1 MPGATKSIWVLAE
14 HADGTIQPVTYEVLA
29 FADKVTRAIGGKIS
43 VVVLAHPARPVAG
56 RIAEQ
61 TGFDVI
67 GVDAEAARD
76 YHGEAYRNLLAGLAL
91 SGPPSFLFIPH
102 TTMGWDLAPGLAVDL
117 GASSLSAVCGF
128 EADSGPLFRRRILN
142 GKILQD
148 VRPIGDKPVVVT
160 VVPGT
165 ENPYGPR
172 TNGPGRIQICRKEAP
187 RTRTRVLDCVDPPTS
202 SVDLREAEVIITA
215 GRGVG
220 DAENLACIHELAS
233 LFKRG
238 AVGASRP
245 LCDMG
250 LLPLTCQ
257 VGMTGQ
263 TVSPKLYI
271 ACGVSGAVQHTMG
284 MKTSDIVVVINKDK
298 NALFCG
304 EAHYCVIADL
314 HEFVPILI
322 NKILAFRGEPPDR
335 QTLPCPP

>member
-14 HADGTIQPVTYEVLA
+14 HSDGFVQPVTYEVLT
-29 FADKVTRAIGGKIS
+29 FADKVARAIQGKIS
-43 VVVLAHPARPVAG
+43 VVVLAHPARPMAG
-56 RIAEQ
+56 QIAER

-67 GVDAEAARD
+67 GVDTETACH
-76 YHGEAYRNLLAGLAL
+76 YNGEAYRNLLNSLAL

-102 TTMGWDLAPGLAVDL
+102 TTMGWDLAPGIAVDL
-117 GASSLSAVCGF
+117 GASSLSGVCGF
-128 EADSGPLFRRRILN
+128 EADRGLLFRRRILN
-142 GKILQD
+142 GKIIQD
-148 VRPIGDKPVVVT
+148 VRPIGDRPVVVT

-165 ENPYGPR
+165 EDPYGTKP
-172 TNGPGRIQICRKEAP
+172 NAPGNIQIYEREAP
-187 RTRTRVLDCVDPPTS
+187 RTRTRVLEHVEPPPS
-202 SVDLREAEVIITA
+202 SVDLREAEVIIAA

-233 LFKRG
+233 LFRRG

-284 MKTSDIVVVINKDK
+284 MKASDMVVAINTDR
-298 NALFCG
+298 NALFCR

-322 NKILAFRGEPPDR
+322 NKILAFRGERPE
-335 QTLPCPP
+335 